1 MVADSVAAVE
11 AVADNLTS
19 RIISRPSLREAGL
32 ILSPREYPPDGERQV
47 DDIQHAQ
54 SYNREIVTKEHP
66 RIVGSVIMGKFRIAE
81 R

>member
-1 MVADSVAAVE
+1 
-11 AVADNLTS
+11 
-19 RIISRPSLREAGL
+19 
-32 ILSPREYPPDGERQV
+32 V

-81 R
+81 